1 MIKTYLSFPSSSI
14 NVLNIT
20 PEETKPNQVG
30 RECTHPKWSMSS
42 RPGSQEGCY
51 SGCSS
56 TYTNSHV
63 EKDDLPQIYENR
75 EFFFFS
81 LTWSSDFTSGLK
93 QGML

>member
-1 MIKTYLSFPSSSI
+1 MMKIDLSLPCSSI

-30 RECTHPKWSMSS
+30 REGTNQKWSMAS

-51 SGCSS
+51 SGCSL

-63 EKDDLPQIYENR
+63 EKR
-75 EFFFFS
+75 
-81 LTWSSDFTSGLK
+81 
-93 QGML
+93 